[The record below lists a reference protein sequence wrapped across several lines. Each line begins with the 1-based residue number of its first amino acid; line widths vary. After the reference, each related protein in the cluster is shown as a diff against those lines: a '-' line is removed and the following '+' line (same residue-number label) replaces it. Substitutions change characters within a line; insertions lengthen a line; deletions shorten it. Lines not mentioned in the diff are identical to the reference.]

1 MTRSAQYALP
11 IVGLLCAVFLV
22 LVVGGKLKL
31 QFPVAA
37 RDRVSAGDLMLLL
50 LPMAPVTQYI
60 LNNDDILAW
69 WEVLLVLVLFALLV
83 AVPVIIVPALLTKT
97 GATRPTMYLGLAF
110 AFMLTSMASLSKQF
124 AWHEWG
130 SLKIQLPILGGMWLF
145 AWLMFRLKARDLMHV
160 AIAVYFATN
169 AMLQNQSRADTTSSQ
184 NVAPLNDTLVA
195 LIGSRRPISAP
206 NIYLLVYD
214 AYAPG
219 ETMTAYGID
228 NRDQQRYLEER
239 NFKIYPETYSVAGK
253 TAISMSRV
261 LNASLSLG
269 GESRTAISGN
279 GLVQNLLK
287 GFGYQTY
294 GVFPSDYFFRGVVPS
309 YDYSYPAYGPSAGVL
324 IEAILE
330 GEFRFD
336 VGVDDASWDE
346 FVREKRRIIADK
358 SEAPKFLYAHSNS
371 PGHSSD
377 AGTCR
382 PNEVELYGERLAK
395 ANLEMREDIE
405 LVLEQDPT
413 AIVIV
418 AGDHG
423 PYLTKNCLG
432 TGGVYEMSEITRLD
446 VQDRLGTFLAIR
458 WPTEEFE
465 DYDEITVLQ
474 DLFPAVFAYLFADR
488 GLLEAE
494 IEPASVDEENVSGV
508 RVVDGVILGGV
519 DDGQALFTSG
529 AVR

>member
-1 MTRSAQYALP
+1 M
-11 IVGLLCAVFLV
+11 GLLCAVFLV

-50 LPMAPVTQYI
+50 LPMAPVTQYV
-60 LNNDDILAW
+60 LNNDDLLAW
-69 WEVLLVLVLFALLV
+69 WEALLVLALFALLV
-83 AVPVIIVPALLTKT
+83 AVPVILVPALLTKT
-97 GATRPTMYLGLAF
+97 GATRPTMYLGVAF

-130 SLKIQLPILGGMWLF
+130 SLKIQLPILGGIWLF

-160 AIAVYFATN
+160 AIAVYFAAN
-169 AMLQNQSRADTTSSQ
+169 AMLQDQPRADTTSSQ

-195 LIGSRRPISAP
+195 LIGSRTPLSAP
-206 NIYLLVYD
+206 DIYLLVYE

-228 NRDQQRYLEER
+228 NRDQQQYLEER

-253 TAISMSRV
+253 TAISMGRV

-269 GESRTAISGN
+269 RETRTAISGN

-294 GVFPSDYFFRGVVPS
+294 GVFPSEYFFRGVVPS
-309 YDYSYPAYGPSAGVL
+309 YDYSYPGYGPSAGVL

-336 VGVDDASWDE
+336 VGVEDGSWDE
-346 FVREKRRIIADK
+346 FVREKRRILADK

-371 PGHSSD
+371 PGHSPLT
-377 AGTCR
+377 GTCR

-465 DYDEITVLQ
+465 DYDVITVLQ

-494 IEPASVDEENVSGV
+494 VEPASVDKENVSGV